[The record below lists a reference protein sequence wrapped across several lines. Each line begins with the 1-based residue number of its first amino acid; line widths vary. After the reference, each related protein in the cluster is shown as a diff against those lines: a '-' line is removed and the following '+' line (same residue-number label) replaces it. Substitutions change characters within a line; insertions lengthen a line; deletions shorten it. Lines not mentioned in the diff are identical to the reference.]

1 MKKLIIIFTGLFIIL
16 YTVAAEGE
24 KEIKA
29 PVSRVTVYPDRAQLT
44 HDDSVSLT
52 AGKTNLKLTGL
63 SPYIDAQS
71 IQVKGIGEYTILAVN
86 LQNNYLQNLEDM
98 PEVKNIRKQI
108 ESLQIKIEDEKA
120 AINTLEEKQSF
131 LAANK
136 AILVKESSFSLEQ
149 FKNLMD
155 LYTNNIDQIAGSK
168 LKKSRLI
175 KDYEKQVADL
185 QKQISD
191 QQGKLRLPS
200 GEITVSV
207 SSDKAVSGKMTFE
220 YVVSN
225 AGWYPSYD
233 IRVDDINK
241 PVTITYKANVFQN
254 SGVEW
259 KNVKLSFSNATP
271 WVSGNVPILNP
282 WFKCEACND
291 ADPF

>member
-1 MKKLIIIFTGLFIIL
+1 MKKLIFVSMGFFIIL
-16 YTVAAEGE
+16 SSVAAEGE

-29 PVSRVTVYPDRAQLT
+29 PVSQVTVYPDRAQLT
-44 HDDSVSLT
+44 HVASIDLA

-71 IQVKGIGEYTILAVN
+71 IQVKGIGEFTILAVN
-86 LQNNYLQNLEDM
+86 LQNNYLQNLDDL

-108 ESLQIKIEDEKA
+108 EALQLKIEDEKA
-120 AINTLEEKQSF
+120 AINTLDEKQSF
-131 LAANK
+131 LATNR

-155 LYTNNIDQIAGSK
+155 LYTNNIDQVNSLR
-168 LKKSRLI
+168 LKKNRLI

-191 QQGKLRLPS
+191 QQGRLSLPS

-207 SSDKAVSGKMTFE
+207 SSDKAVSGKMTFK

-241 PVTITYKANVFQN
+241 PVTINFKANVY
-254 SGVEW
+254 
-259 KNVKLSFSNATP
+259 
-271 WVSGNVPILNP
+271 
-282 WFKCEACND
+282 
-291 ADPF
+291 